1 MPIVVMLDQRASR
14 HGVDLVEGMART
26 LNEALGAQLTLP
38 FVRTAGDE
46 MQGVVATGDALAAVA
61 SRCLEARCWW
71 VGVGFGAIDLP
82 MAATARETRGPA
94 FWNARDALARAH
106 QSKGGS
112 PGPIAAI
119 GDDSGVAD
127 DLEAALSAIAFIV
140 ARRTARQREALAVM
154 RAAWGLRWVAERLSI
169 SVSAASQLV
178 RASGFE
184 EQRRLEALVARRA
197 GGVA

>member
-14 HGVDLVEGMART
+14 RGEDLVEEKARE
-26 LNEALGAQLTLP
+26 LNESPEIDLRLP

-46 MQGVVATGDALAAVA
+46 MQGVVATGAALAAVA
-61 SRCLEARCWW
+61 SRCLETRRWW

-82 MAATARETRGPA
+82 LASTARETRGPA
-94 FWNARDALARAH
+94 FWNARDALGRAH

-112 PGPIAAI
+112 PGPIAVV
-119 GDDSGVAD
+119 GDDKAVAD

-140 ARRTARQREALAVM
+140 SRRTARQREALAVM
-154 RAAWGLRWVAERLSI
+154 RLAWGLRWVAERLDI

-197 GGVA
+197 AGVA